1 MHQKMTREPA
11 FRANSSPSTCSPIKA
26 FFAIPNPRVVRLLV
40 ISSAATFSL
49 GIAMMVEWSLHAK
62 HHHGYEWLVYFAA
75 LVVALPILA
84 WTVLIL
90 SAAFLC
96 GGASSLERLRVTGSP
111 GSILSRPQR
120 KEADEEAKH
129 KEICSSDHEQG
140 LVQDEVSDVQNEG
153 FGDHVRAYGSR
164 IPYNFSRTTAA
175 DGKIAFERAFS
186 LPSMGNAREY
196 NDIERSLS
204 SCL

>member
-1 MHQKMTREPA
+1 
-11 FRANSSPSTCSPIKA
+11 
-26 FFAIPNPRVVRLLV
+26 
-40 ISSAATFSL
+40 
-49 GIAMMVEWSLHAK
+49 MMVEWSLHAK
-62 HHHGYEWLVYFAA
+62 HHQGYEWLVYFAA
-75 LVVALPILA
+75 LVVALPILV

-96 GGASSLERLRVTGSP
+96 GGASSLERLRATGSP
-111 GSILSRPQR
+111 DSILSGPQR

-129 KEICSSDHEQG
+129 KEICSSDHGQG

-153 FGDHVRAYGSR
+153 FGDRVRAYGLATTVKGSRVPYNSSR
-164 IPYNFSRTTAA
+164 ITAA
-175 DGKIAFERAFS
+175 DGKIGFERAFS

-196 NDIERSLS
+196 NDVERRLS